1 MKRLK
6 SRGLEERQRWTG
18 RFFVLIWEIGFVWFI
33 LLPLVKSFIYSFND
47 VRITE
52 TGFKLEPVGFDK
64 YLYIFNESPSYV
76 ENLTESLSSF
86 FTSVPIIFALSLILG
101 IVLNQEFPGRLAF
114 RTIFFLPVIMSTG
127 VILDFIKG
135 NEAAAMMSNMATGG
149 AGGGAGLI
157 NVTEIFDQMGI
168 PLSVSELLSKYI
180 NTIFDLMWDC
190 GVPIVLFIAGLQSIP
205 ESMFEAA
212 DVEGATAWER
222 FWYITF
228 PMLSN
233 TSVLVMVFVAISFF
247 VKSNNPV
254 INQAFIVLQQQQV
267 YSVSAAMLWTYFGIV
282 IVLSAIVFLIID
294 FAWLRRLR

>member
-1 MKRLK
+1 MKKRK
-6 SRGLEERQRWTG
+6 QRGLVERQQWTG
-18 RFFVLIWEIGFVWFI
+18 RKFVLIWEIGFVWFI
-33 LLPLVKSFIYSFND
+33 LLPLVKSFIYSFNN
-47 VRITE
+47 VRIT
-52 TGFKLEPVGFDK
+52 TSGFQLEFIGLEK
-64 YLYIFNESPSYV
+64 YQFIFYESPSYV
-76 ENLTESLSSF
+76 DNLTSSLSSF

-127 VILDFIKG
+127 VILDFIKS
-135 NEAAAMMSNMATGG
+135 NEAAAMMSSMAT
-149 AGGGAGLI
+149 GGGAGLI
-157 NVTEIFDQMGI
+157 NVVEIFDEMGL
-168 PLSVSELLSKYI
+168 PQSVSELLAKYI

-205 ESMFEAA
+205 ASMFEAA

-233 TSVLVMVFVAISFF
+233 TSVLVLVFVAISFF

-254 INQAFIVLQQQQV
+254 IDQAFTVLQEQQV
-267 YSVSAAMLWTYFGIV
+267 YSTSAAMLWTYFGIV
-282 IVLSAIVFLIID
+282 IALSALAFFLID
-294 FAWLRRLR
+294 RFVLRRWR

>member
-1 MKRLK
+1 MKRVK
-6 SRGLEERQRWTG
+6 MKGLEERRRWTG
-18 RFFVLIWEIGFVWFI
+18 RKFVLIWEIGFIWFI
-33 LLPLVKSFIYSFND
+33 LLPLIKSFIYSFND

-52 TGFKLEPVGFDK
+52 NGFALDPVGLAK
-64 YLYIFNESPSYV
+64 YQFILYESPSYMD
-76 ENLTESLSSF
+76 NLTSSLSSY

-127 VILDFIKG
+127 VILEFIKG
-135 NEAAAMMSNMATGG
+135 NEAASMMSNMATGG
-149 AGGGAGLI
+149 GAGLV
-157 NVTEIFDQMGI
+157 NVIEIFDQMGL
-168 PLSVSELLSKYI
+168 PESVSELLGKYI

-205 ESMFEAA
+205 DSMFEAA
-212 DVEGATAWER
+212 NVEGASAWEC

-233 TSVLVMVFVAISFF
+233 TSVLVLVFVSISFF

-254 INQAFIVLQQQQV
+254 IEQAFVVLQEQQV
-267 YSVSAAMLWTYFGIV
+267 YSLSSAMLWTYFGIV
-282 IVLSAIVFLIID
+282 IVLSAIAFLIID
-294 FAWLRRLR
+294 FAWLRRYR

>member
-47 VRITE
+47 VKITE

-64 YLYIFNESPSYV
+64 YLYIFDKSPSYV

-254 INQAFIVLQQQQV
+254 IEQAFKVLQEQQV
-267 YSVSAAMLWTYFGIV
+267 YSLSSAMLWTYFGIV
-282 IVLSAIVFLIID
+282 VALSAIVFLIID

>member
-1 MKRLK
+1 MRNRKQ
-6 SRGLEERQRWTG
+6 RGLEERQRWTG
-18 RFFVLIWEIGFVWFI
+18 RKFVLIWEIGFLWFI
-33 LLPLVKSFIYSFND
+33 LIPLIKSFIYSFND

-52 TGFKLEPVGFDK
+52 TGFQLDFVGLEK
-64 YLYIFNESPSYV
+64 YRFIFYESASYTD
-76 ENLTESLSSF
+76 NLTSSLSSF

-101 IVLNQEFPGRLAF
+101 VVLNQEFPGRLAF

-127 VILDFIKG
+127 VILDFIKS
-135 NEAAAMMSNMATGG
+135 NDAASMMSNMAS
-149 AGGGAGLI
+149 GGGAGLI
-157 NVTEIFDQMGI
+157 NVVEIFDEMGL
-168 PLSVSELLSKYI
+168 PESVSELLSKYI

-205 ESMFEAA
+205 ASMFEAA

-233 TSVLVMVFVAISFF
+233 TSVLVLVFVAISFF

-254 INQAFIVLQQQQV
+254 IDQAFTMLQEQQV
-267 YSVSAAMLWTYFGIV
+267 YSTSAAMLWTYFGIV
-282 IVLSAIVFLIID
+282 IVLSALAFFLID
-294 FAWLRRLR
+294 RLVLRRWR